1 MFSISVAESS
11 GFGKKE
17 TKPSAL
23 DSAKKLALASSDA
36 S

>member
-1 MFSISVAESS
+1 MFSISVASSS

-17 TKPSAL
+17 SQSLEK
-23 DSAKKLALASSDA
+23 AKKLALASSDA